1 MARGMDIRAIFMM
14 GIVVIVLYFIADVIA
29 VILIVPF
36 LLGSI
41 MIGADPA
48 LVIIVT
54 ILLII
59 FILGIVFR
67 AAGFRRK

>member
-1 MARGMDIRAIFMM
+1 MARGMDIRAILMM
-14 GIVVIVLYFIADVIA
+14 GIMVIVLYFIADVIA

-59 FILGIVFR
+59 FILGVVFR

>member
-1 MARGMDIRAIFMM
+1 MARGMDIRAILMM
-14 GIVVIVLYFIADVIA
+14 GIMVIVLYFIADVIA